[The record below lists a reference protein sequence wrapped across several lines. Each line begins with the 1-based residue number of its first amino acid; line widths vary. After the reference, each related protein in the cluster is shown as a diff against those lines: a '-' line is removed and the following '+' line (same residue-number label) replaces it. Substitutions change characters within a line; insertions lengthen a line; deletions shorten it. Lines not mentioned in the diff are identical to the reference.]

1 MFSQMSKFTQNIPQ
15 SFYNQNFNNIQNNNA
30 NSIYNNN
37 IFNKESLEKNI
48 INNFNNIPNEIVK
61 GLSTNNNMNLKS
73 KIENCNM
80 NLKNVNTSLNNTF
93 DKFKDNL
100 YQTNSNIKKI
110 KSAFEKF
117 EILLSEMI
125 NKSKEQF
132 TFLSNQSNY
141 EKNVIYDGNKNI
153 ENIDNLLIEMKNE
166 LYKQIENSKRKNLM
180 EKINNE
186 CLEIKNYINTEF
198 NKINNILKNLGD
210 DKEFY
215 DEINVIYKERINN
228 LIEKINEIKNE
239 LIFTNNDD
247 FILNENYNKKNSQS
261 KESIDSSIYIEEI
274 NKKKNNDE
282 FNIDLAKNLGYNLI
296 NSDVYN
302 LNSYYNKNFLNES
315 FDSFNKFGI
324 KHNKNNKNKNNKENN
339 KNIIKDNNN
348 NNNLTNIENNNNNKN
363 NNENFVNNK
372 NKSANYFR
380 IVDMNNK
387 KRIKTRFKYLF

>member
-1 MFSQMSKFTQNIPQ
+1 MSKFTQNIPQ
-15 SFYNQNFNNIQNNNA
+15 SFYNQNFNNIQNNNV
-30 NSIYNNN
+30 NSIYNNNNNN

-61 GLSTNNNMNLKS
+61 DLLTNNNMNLKS

-80 NLKNVNTSLNNTF
+80 NLKDVNSSLNNTF

-100 YQTNSNIKKI
+100 HQTNSNIKKI

-132 TFLSNQSNY
+132 SFLSNQSNY
-141 EKNVIYDGNKNI
+141 EKKVIYDGNKNI
-153 ENIDNLLIEMKNE
+153 DNIDNLLIDMKNE

-186 CLEIKNYINTEF
+186 CLEIKNYINNEF

-247 FILNENYNKKNSQS
+247 FILNENNNNIKNTQS
-261 KESIDSSIYIEEI
+261 KKSIDSSIYIEEI
-274 NKKKNNDE
+274 NKKKYNDE
-282 FNIDLAKNLGYNLI
+282 FNKDLAKNLGYNLI
-296 NSDVYN
+296 NSDVHN
-302 LNSYYNKNFLNES
+302 LNNYYNKNFLNES

-324 KHNKNNKNKNNKENN
+324 KHNKKKNNKNNKENN
-339 KNIIKDNNN
+339 ENIIKN
-348 NNNLTNIENNNNNKN
+348 NNNLTNLENNNNKN
-363 NNENFVNNK
+363 KNLVENK
-372 NKSANYFR
+372 NKSENYFH

-387 KRIKTRFKYLF
+387 KRIRTNFKFLF

>member
-15 SFYNQNFNNIQNNNA
+15 SFYNQNFNNIQNNNV
-30 NSIYNNN
+30 NSIYNNNNNN

-61 GLSTNNNMNLKS
+61 DLLTNNNMNLKS

-80 NLKNVNTSLNNTF
+80 NLKDVNSSLNNTF

-100 YQTNSNIKKI
+100 HQTNSNIKKI

-141 EKNVIYDGNKNI
+141 EKKVIYDGNKNI
-153 ENIDNLLIEMKNE
+153 DNIDNLLIDMKNE

-186 CLEIKNYINTEF
+186 CLEIKNYINNEF

-247 FILNENYNKKNSQS
+247 FILIENNINNKNTQS

-274 NKKKNNDE
+274 NKKKYNDE
-282 FNIDLAKNLGYNLI
+282 FNKDLAKNLGYNLI
-296 NSDVYN
+296 NSDVHN
-302 LNSYYNKNFLNES
+302 LNNYYNKNFLNES

-324 KHNKNNKNKNNKENN
+324 KHNKKKNNKNNKENN
-339 KNIIKDNNN
+339 ENIIKDNN
-348 NNNLTNIENNNNNKN
+348 NNNLTNIENNNNKNKN
-363 NNENFVNNK
+363 LVENK
-372 NKSANYFR
+372 NKSENYFH

-387 KRIKTRFKYLF
+387 KRIRTNFKFLF

>member
-15 SFYNQNFNNIQNNNA
+15 SFYNQNFNNIQNNNV
-30 NSIYNNN
+30 NSIYNNNNNN

-61 GLSTNNNMNLKS
+61 DLLTNNNMNLKS

-80 NLKNVNTSLNNTF
+80 NLKDVNSSLNNTF

-100 YQTNSNIKKI
+100 HQTNSNIKKI

-186 CLEIKNYINTEF
+186 CLEIKNYINNEF

-247 FILNENYNKKNSQS
+247 FILIENNINNKNTQS

-274 NKKKNNDE
+274 NKKKYNDE
-282 FNIDLAKNLGYNLI
+282 FNKDLAKNLGYNLI
-296 NSDVYN
+296 NSDVHN
-302 LNSYYNKNFLNES
+302 LNNYYNKNFLNES

-324 KHNKNNKNKNNKENN
+324 KHNKKKNNKNKENN
-339 KNIIKDNNN
+339 ENIIKN
-348 NNNLTNIENNNNNKN
+348 NNNLTNIENNNNKNKN
-363 NNENFVNNK
+363 LVENK
-372 NKSANYFR
+372 NKSENYFH

-387 KRIKTRFKYLF
+387 KRIRTNFKFLF

>member
-15 SFYNQNFNNIQNNNA
+15 SFYNQNFNNIQNNNV
-30 NSIYNNN
+30 NSIYNNNNNN

-61 GLSTNNNMNLKS
+61 DLLTNNNMNLKS

-80 NLKNVNTSLNNTF
+80 NLKDVNSSLNNTF

-100 YQTNSNIKKI
+100 HQTNSNIKKI

-141 EKNVIYDGNKNI
+141 EKKVIYDGNKNI
-153 ENIDNLLIEMKNE
+153 DNIDNLLIDMKNE

-186 CLEIKNYINTEF
+186 CLEIKNYINNEF

-247 FILNENYNKKNSQS
+247 FILIENNINNKNTQS

-274 NKKKNNDE
+274 NKKKYNDE
-282 FNIDLAKNLGYNLI
+282 FNKDLAKNLGYNLI
-296 NSDVYN
+296 NSDVHN
-302 LNSYYNKNFLNES
+302 LNNYYNKNFLNES

-324 KHNKNNKNKNNKENN
+324 KHNKKKNNKNNKENN
-339 KNIIKDNNN
+339 ENIIKN
-348 NNNLTNIENNNNNKN
+348 NNNLTNLENNNNKN
-363 NNENFVNNK
+363 KNLVENK
-372 NKSANYFR
+372 NKSENYFH

-387 KRIKTRFKYLF
+387 KRIRTNFKFLF

>member
-15 SFYNQNFNNIQNNNA
+15 SFYNQNFNNIQNNNV
-30 NSIYNNN
+30 NSIYNNNNNN

-61 GLSTNNNMNLKS
+61 DLLTNNNMNLKS

-80 NLKNVNTSLNNTF
+80 NLKDVNSSLNNTF

-100 YQTNSNIKKI
+100 HQTNSNIKKI

-141 EKNVIYDGNKNI
+141 EKKVIYDGNKNI
-153 ENIDNLLIEMKNE
+153 DNIDNLLIDMKNE

-186 CLEIKNYINTEF
+186 CLEIKNYINNEF

-228 LIEKINEIKNE
+228 LVEKINEIKNE

-247 FILNENYNKKNSQS
+247 FILIENNINNKNTQS

-274 NKKKNNDE
+274 NKKKYNDE
-282 FNIDLAKNLGYNLI
+282 FNKDLAKNLGYNLI
-296 NSDVYN
+296 NSDVHN
-302 LNSYYNKNFLNES
+302 LNNYYNKNFLNES

-339 KNIIKDNNN
+339 ENIIKN
-348 NNNLTNIENNNNNKN
+348 NNNLTNLENNNNKN
-363 NNENFVNNK
+363 KNLVENK
-372 NKSANYFR
+372 NKSENYFH

-387 KRIKTRFKYLF
+387 KRIRTNFKFLF

>member
-1 MFSQMSKFTQNIPQ
+1 
-15 SFYNQNFNNIQNNNA
+15 
-30 NSIYNNN
+30 
-37 IFNKESLEKNI
+37 
-48 INNFNNIPNEIVK
+48 
-61 GLSTNNNMNLKS
+61 
-73 KIENCNM
+73 
-80 NLKNVNTSLNNTF
+80 
-93 DKFKDNL
+93 
-100 YQTNSNIKKI
+100 
-110 KSAFEKF
+110 
-117 EILLSEMI
+117 MI
-125 NKSKEQF
+125 NKTKEQF
-132 TFLSNQSNY
+132 SFLSTQSNY
-141 EKNVIYDGNKNI
+141 EKKVIYDGNKNI
-153 ENIDNLLIEMKNE
+153 DNIDNLLIEMKNE

-186 CLEIKNYINTEF
+186 CLEIKNYINNEF

-247 FILNENYNKKNSQS
+247 FIFNENYNKKNSQS

-324 KHNKNNKNKNNKENN
+324 KHNKNNKNNIENN
-339 KNIIKDNNN
+339 ENIIKDNNNN
-348 NNNLTNIENNNNNKN
+348 NNNLTNIENNNNKNKN
-363 NNENFVNNK
+363 LVENK
-372 NKSANYFR
+372 NKSENYFH

-387 KRIKTRFKYLF
+387 KRIRTNFKFLF

>member
-15 SFYNQNFNNIQNNNA
+15 SFYNQNFNNIQNNNV
-30 NSIYNNN
+30 NSIYNNNNNN

-61 GLSTNNNMNLKS
+61 DLLTNNNMNLKS

-80 NLKNVNTSLNNTF
+80 NLKDVNSSLNNTF

-100 YQTNSNIKKI
+100 HQTNSNIKKI

-141 EKNVIYDGNKNI
+141 EKKVIYDGNKNI
-153 ENIDNLLIEMKNE
+153 DNIDNLLIDMKNE

-186 CLEIKNYINTEF
+186 CLEIKNYINNEF

-228 LIEKINEIKNE
+228 LVEKINEIKNE

-247 FILNENYNKKNSQS
+247 FILIENNINNKNTQS

-274 NKKKNNDE
+274 NKKKYNDE
-282 FNIDLAKNLGYNLI
+282 FNKDLAKNLGYNLI
-296 NSDVYN
+296 NSDVHN
-302 LNSYYNKNFLNES
+302 LNNYYNKNFLNES

-324 KHNKNNKNKNNKENN
+324 KHNKKKNNKNNKENN
-339 KNIIKDNNN
+339 ENIIKN
-348 NNNLTNIENNNNNKN
+348 NNNLTNLENNNNKN
-363 NNENFVNNK
+363 KNLVENK
-372 NKSANYFR
+372 NKSENYFH

-387 KRIKTRFKYLF
+387 KRIRTNFKFLF